1 MKKLCVM
8 LMCACLMTA
17 CSSGT
22 TDTTPAAETSTAA
35 ATEIKAA
42 SEAETTAVATEA
54 ETEVAATEVDKTVV
68 SEQAKA
74 IIEAVMNAPNTD
86 LSFYPYM
93 TTIGLDTSQDELE
106 SQMAETQ
113 EAKDQVYENWDNL
126 LGQYFAAGML
136 DRFISEGMSGQY
148 LMKADMKDI
157 EISVK
162 DIQLVERGDY
172 VETVFVNLQ
181 VGDQEES
188 VTWEFTHDEAG
199 LITKVRPAQ

>member
-22 TDTTPAAETSTAA
+22 TDTTPAAEIFTAA
-35 ATEIKAA
+35 ATETEAA
-42 SEAETTAVATEA
+42 SEAETTAAATEA

-74 IIEAVMNAPNTD
+74 IIEAVMNAPNPD

-106 SQMAETQ
+106 SQMAETP
-113 EAKDQVYENWDNL
+113 EASAIACM
-126 LGQYFAAGML
+126 LG
-136 DRFISEGMSGQY
+136 
-148 LMKADMKDI
+148 
-157 EISVK
+157 
-162 DIQLVERGDY
+162 
-172 VETVFVNLQ
+172 T
-181 VGDQEES
+181 
-188 VTWEFTHDEAG
+188 
-199 LITKVRPAQ
+199 

>member
-22 TDTTPAAETSTAA
+22 TDTTPAAEIFTAA
-35 ATEIKAA
+35 ATETEAA
-42 SEAETTAVATEA
+42 SEAETTAAATEA

-74 IIEAVMNAPNTD
+74 IIEAVMNAPNPD

-113 EAKDQVYENWDNL
+113 EAKEQVYENWDNL

-136 DRFISEGMSGQY
+136 DRFISEGISGQY
-148 LMKADMKDI
+148 LMKADMEDI

-172 VETVFVNLQ
+172 VETVLVNLQ